1 MLAKND
7 SIETLYVYGHLN
19 ENEINSYLKEGYRIG
34 SPLYIERERRLVTKE
49 QRNSI
54 ITLLSKWENK
64 QELECMSDRDLLKIY
79 QSYLEV

>member
-1 MLAKND
+1 MLAKNN

-34 SPLYIERERRLVTKE
+34 SPLYIERERILVTKE

-54 ITLLSKWENK
+54 ITLLAMWESK
-64 QELECMSDRDLLKIY
+64 QELERMSDRDLLKIY
-79 QSYLEV
+79 EYYLEV

>member
-1 MLAKND
+1 MLAKNN

-34 SPLYIERERRLVTKE
+34 SPLYIERERILVTKE

-64 QELECMSDRDLLKIY
+64 QELERMSDRDLLKIY
-79 QSYLEV
+79 EYYLEV

>member
-7 SIETLYVYGHLN
+7 DYESLYVYGHLN
-19 ENEINSYLKEGYRIG
+19 EKEINGYLNEGYRLG
-34 SPLYIERERRLVTKE
+34 SPLYIEKGRILVTKE

-54 ITLLSKWENK
+54 ITLLSMWENK
-64 QELECMSDRDLLKIY
+64 QDLECMSDRDLLKIY

>member
-1 MLAKND
+1 MLAKNN

-54 ITLLSKWENK
+54 ITLLAMWESK
-64 QELECMSDRDLLKIY
+64 QELERMSDRDLLKIY
-79 QSYLEV
+79 EYYLEA

>member
-1 MLAKND
+1 MLAKNN

-54 ITLLSKWENK
+54 ITLLAMLESK
-64 QELECMSDRDLLKIY
+64 QELERMSDRDLLKIY
-79 QSYLEV
+79 EYYLEA